1 MKEVRHYCRA
11 CKSITV
17 ENFSDMESEYLGTS
31 YKILFFDCTG
41 IFIENDD
48 FSRILCQ
55 TCLRALIFS
64 HEFTQMC
71 KKTQKE
77 LECSLPL
84 SMLRRDETELLE
96 SMVRPLMDDMSLK
109 EMEEEEKELESNKK
123 NDQESKVTV
132 IERPKK
138 YKSKEVRRCD
148 MCNEDLDSLPMIRK
162 HMKEIHKE
170 HVCNKCKILFH
181 GSLSFKSHF
190 HSCQQKKKPTPTTTC
205 KFCEKTFS
213 TISVLNRHIRTVHEK
228 IREYSC
234 DLCDKSFQHKS
245 HLLAHQSVH
254 SEKVRA
260 FRCEICSL
268 SFKTE
273 PVLANHLKLHTT
285 IPNHICDICGSK
297 FKSTTYLKIH
307 KDSHVTTRTISCD
320 SCGKSFKTIKNLK
333 DHAWTHKESEPV
345 DCHVC
350 GKKLKNK
357 LTLKNHLR
365 DHFTPGVAC
374 PACGKT
380 FTNKHVLK
388 DHIAAQ
394 HENVR
399 NYVCRFEGCDHAYF
413 TSSHLNYHVKA
424 VHLGVQVRKSK
435 S

>member
-17 ENFSDMESEYLGTS
+17 ENFSDMETEYLGTS
-31 YKILFFDCTG
+31 YKILFFECTG

-77 LECSLPL
+77 LECSLLL
-84 SMLRRDETELLE
+84 SMLRRGETDLLE
-96 SMVRPLMDDMSLK
+96 SMV
-109 EMEEEEKELESNKK
+109 KELESNEKEK
-123 NDQESKVTV
+123 IDQEIEVTV
-132 IERPKK
+132 TENPKAD
-138 YKSKEVRRCD
+138 KSREVRRCE
-148 MCNEDLDSLPMIRK
+148 MCNEGLDTLPLIRK

-170 HVCNKCKILFH
+170 HACNKCKMLFH

-190 HSCQQKKKPTPTTTC
+190 QSCQYEKKPTPTTTC
-205 KFCEKTFS
+205 KFCKKTFS
-213 TISVLNRHIRTVHEK
+213 TISVLNRHTRTVHEK
-228 IREYSC
+228 IRQYSC

-254 SEKVRA
+254 SQGIRA

-307 KDSHVTTRTISCD
+307 KESHATTRTFSCD
-320 SCGKSFKTIKNLK
+320 TCGKSFKTSKTLK
-333 DHAWTHKESEPV
+333 DHERTHEQSEPV

-374 PACGKT
+374 LACGKT
-380 FTNKHVLK
+380 FSNKHVLK

-435 S
+435 N